1 MDKRIERNIYLNR
14 LIDSMGNSMI
24 KIVTGVRR
32 SGKSFLLFTLFV
44 EWLKSH
50 GVDDAHI
57 IQVDLEDRLN
67 MKLRNPDVL
76 LEHIYSHIL
85 DDGNHYVLLDEV
97 QMVPEFEDVLNS
109 FLKKKNVDVYVTG
122 SNAKFLS
129 KDVITEF
136 RGRGE
141 EISMKPLSFSEFMSA
156 YEGSYELG
164 LDEYMTYGGLPQVLS
179 FRTEKEKAEYLK
191 GLFSKTYLTDIVDRY
206 GVKNDAELGELLDI
220 VASCI
225 GSLTNPTKIA
235 NTFASIKNVK
245 ITNETVSRWLEYLC
259 DSFLVAKAV
268 RYDVKGRKYIDT
280 PSKFYF
286 SDLGLR
292 NARLNFRQNEKTH
305 LMENLI
311 YNELIY
317 RGYNV
322 DVGVVVTE
330 MKDEEG
336 KRHKV
341 QLEIDFVCNQGPKR
355 IYIQSAYRM
364 PTEEKVAQEQLSLT
378 KVDDSFKKVV
388 IVGEDQ
394 LTHRNDKGIVTMS
407 LREFLLNINSLEE
420 YSNEHLTVSQTNTT
434 VMSEGLQRDAR
445 TIEENSKD
453 VDGDAVSISEYQRK
467 IISIIRENP
476 SITSRELSLQL
487 DVAERVLNKDL
498 KELQQKKLLKRI
510 GGRKTGYWEI
520 L

>member
-1 MDKRIERNIYLNR
+1 MERKIERNIYLNR
-14 LIDSMGNSMI
+14 LIDSIGNGMI

-32 SGKSFLLFTLFV
+32 AGKSFLLLRLFV
-44 EWLKSH
+44 EWLKSQ
-50 GVDDAHI
+50 GVDDSHI
-57 IQVDLEDRLN
+57 IKVNLEDRLN
-67 MKLRNPDVL
+67 KKLRDPDVL
-76 LEHIYSHIL
+76 LAYIYDRIL
-85 DDGNHYVLLDEV
+85 DDGKHFVLLDEV
-97 QMVPEFEDVLNS
+97 QIVPEFEDVLNS
-109 FLKKKNVDVYVTG
+109 FLDKDNIEVYVTG

-141 EISMKPLSFSEFMSA
+141 EIFMLPLSFGEFMSV
-156 YEGSYELG
+156 YEGGYELA

-179 FRTEKEKAEYLK
+179 YKTEKEKANYLK
-191 GLFSKTYLTDIVDRY
+191 GLFRKTYITDIIDRY
-206 GVKNDAELGELLDI
+206 GVRNNTELGELLDI

-235 NTFASIKNVK
+235 NTFASVKNVR
-245 ITNETVSRWLEYLC
+245 ITNETISKWLEYLC

-292 NARLNFRQNEKTH
+292 NARLNFRQNENTH

-330 MKDEEG
+330 IKDEEG

-341 QLEIDFVCNQGPKR
+341 QLEIDFVCNQGSKR

-364 PTEEKVAQEQLSLT
+364 PSESKAAQEQLSLT
-378 KVDDSFKKVV
+378 KVDDSFKKVI

-394 LTHRNDKGIVTMS
+394 LVHRNDKGIVTMS
-407 LREFLLNINSLEE
+407 LRDFLLDTDSLEK
-420 YSNEHLTVSQTNTT
+420 V
-434 VMSEGLQRDAR
+434 
-445 TIEENSKD
+445 
-453 VDGDAVSISEYQRK
+453 
-467 IISIIRENP
+467 
-476 SITSRELSLQL
+476 
-487 DVAERVLNKDL
+487 
-498 KELQQKKLLKRI
+498 
-510 GGRKTGYWEI
+510 
-520 L
+520 